1 MFSGYTHQFCK
12 RHNTDTDCHCL
23 ISGAIFDWGDRAA
36 KSGFLFGIHRFNTNP
51 DEAFQLAV
59 YIDVIDVSDSFKLA
73 SSSKLLLY
81 TSSINGIPNMGLGG
95 ESLSRG

>member
-1 MFSGYTHQFCK
+1 MLIQTVAA
-12 RHNTDTDCHCL
+12 L

-51 DEAFQLAV
+51 KEAFQLAV

-73 SSSKLLLY
+73 SSSKL
-81 TSSINGIPNMGLGG
+81 NVFD
-95 ESLSRG
+95 R

>member
-1 MFSGYTHQFCK
+1 MVARDSMVARMLIQTV
-12 RHNTDTDCHCL
+12 TAV

-73 SSSKLLLY
+73 SSSKLYVFDRLY
-81 TSSINGIPNMGLGG
+81 KLV
-95 ESLSRG
+95 